1 MADLTTSDR
10 LQPSLLD
17 RLTDDQPQSKQESR
31 ERRVMSM
38 RQLRMAVLRDLGWLL
53 NAPANPRDDEIYMF
67 PLVAKSVVNYGIP
80 DLTGLTTSGISVS
93 KLEQMV
99 FDAVAHFEP
108 RILRAG
114 LTVRAL
120 ASTRSGAEAEHR
132 FEFEIAGDLC
142 PLPMPEALYVRT
154 EVDLET
160 GRCEVRDRA

>member
-1 MADLTTSDR
+1 MADLTTTDR

-17 RLTDDQPQSKQESR
+17 RLTDDQPQAKQESR
-31 ERRVMSM
+31 DRRVMSM

-53 NAPANPRDDEIYMF
+53 NAPSNPRGDEMYDF
-67 PLVAKSVVNYGIP
+67 PLVAKSVVNFGIP

-99 FDAVAHFEP
+99 FDTIAHFEP

-120 ASTRSGAEAEHR
+120 ASSRGGADAEHR

-160 GRCEVRDRA
+160 GRYEVKDRA